1 MNSEYI
7 DSCFR
12 KSLQFISNLNSDV
25 FLIDGMSGKAFR
37 CFLHNLCEH
46 PNTYSLEIG
55 SWKGLTLCSAMN
67 ENNVF
72 FGIDNFSQF
81 GNVRNKFYENFNKY
95 KGKNSH
101 FIESD
106 CFQLNLNSDCTFN
119 VFFFDGDHTLEAHT
133 KSLVYFYD
141 VLDNEFVF
149 IVDDWNWE
157 TVREATLKS
166 IELCNLKIV
175 YKNEILTDENTRDK
189 EYFWNGVCI
198 FILIKQLV

>member
-1 MNSEYI
+1 
-7 DSCFR
+7 
-12 KSLQFISNLNSDV
+12 
-25 FLIDGMSGKAFR
+25 
-37 CFLHNLCEH
+37 
-46 PNTYSLEIG
+46 
-55 SWKGLTLCSAMN
+55 MN

-81 GNVRNKFYENFNKY
+81 GNVRNIFYENFNKF

-106 CFQLNLNSDCTFN
+106 CFQLNLNSLNYTFN
-119 VFFFDGDHTLEAHT
+119 VFFFMVSIRLKLIHVH
-133 KSLVYFYD
+133 KFIFMMYWM
-141 VLDNEFVF
+141 DNDFLF

-175 YKNEILTDENTRDK
+175 YKKEILTDENTRDK

>member
-1 MNSEYI
+1 MV
-7 DSCFR
+7 CLVKRF
-12 KSLQFISNLNSDV
+12 V
-25 FLIDGMSGKAFR
+25 V
-37 CFLHNLCEH
+37 LHNLCEH
-46 PNTYSLEIG
+46 PNTQYLEIG
-55 SWKGLTLCSAMN
+55 SWKGSTLCFAMN

-81 GNVRNKFYENFNKY
+81 GNVRNIFYENFNKF

-106 CFQLNLNSDCTFN
+106 CFQLNLNSLNYTFN
-119 VFFFDGDHTLEAHT
+119 VFFFDGDHTFEAHT
-133 KSLVYFYD
+133 RSLVYFYE

-175 YKNEILTDENTRDK
+175 YKKEILTDENTHDK

>member
-25 FLIDGMSGKAFR
+25 FLIDGMSGKVFR

-46 PNTYSLEIG
+46 PNTCFLEIG
-55 SWKGLTLCSAMN
+55 SWKGSTLCSAMN

-81 GNVRNKFYENFNKY
+81 GNVRNIFYENFNKF

-101 FIESD
+101 FIEND
-106 CFQLNLNSDCTFN
+106 CFQLNLNLDYTFN

-133 KSLVYFYD
+133 KSLVYFYNL
-141 VLDNEFVF
+141 LDNEFVF
-149 IVDDWNWE
+149 IVDDWNWQF
-157 TVREATLKS
+157 VREGTYKS
-166 IELCNLKIV
+166 IELCNLKIK
-175 YKNEILTDENTRDK
+175 YKKEILTDYNDRN
-189 EYFWNGVCI
+189 YFWNGVCI
-198 FILIKQLV
+198 FILIKQMV